1 MIHYKASDLLLLAMK
16 LADLENTAFIS
27 SEENRSYINNAWAE
41 IYQQAIDNG
50 ELFYLNSVTLN
61 EGENNLP
68 EDFHQVYNIKDHNWN
83 VLPRYNKDM
92 RKSDV
97 FYKIMNNKIYINGK
111 DKVEMEYFPAPATL
125 DIEGE
130 GDVELDFPNNLY
142 KQLLVLR
149 LAEYYKIRQN
159 GDISGI
165 ELMIDQVWKQF
176 YDMLNRDANQNGV
189 IQDVNEG
196 NRVYGYF
203 TN

>member
-50 ELFYLNSVTLN
+50 ELFYLNSTTLHQ
-61 EGENNLP
+61 GENDLP
-68 EDFHQVYNIKDHNWN
+68 EDFHQVYNVKDHNWN
-83 VLPRYNKDM
+83 PLPRYNKDM

-97 FYKIMNNKIYINGK
+97 YYKIMNNKIYINGK
-111 DKVEMEYFPAPATL
+111 DDVEMEYFPAPAIL
-125 DIEGE
+125 DLEGE
-130 GDVELDFPNNLY
+130 GDVELDFPNNIY

-159 GDISGI
+159 GDITGI
-165 ELMIDQVWKQF
+165 ELLIDDAWKQF
-176 YDMLNRDANQNGV
+176 YDMLRRDDNQYGV
-189 IQDVNEG
+189 IQDVNNV
-196 NRVYGYF
+196 NRVYGIF
-203 TN
+203 D

>member
-1 MIHYKASDLLLLAMK
+1 MIAYKASDLILLAMK

-50 ELFYLNSVTLN
+50 ELFYLNSVTLSK
-61 EGENNLP
+61 GENSLP
-68 EDFHQVYNIKDHNWN
+68 TDFHQVYNIKDHNWN
-83 VLPRYNKDM
+83 ALPRYNKDM

-97 FYKIMNNKIYINGK
+97 YYRIMNGKIYINGK
-111 DKVEMEYFPAPATL
+111 DEVEMEYFPAPATL
-125 DIEGE
+125 DITGT
-130 GDVELDFPNNLY
+130 GDVELDFPNNIY

-165 ELMIDQVWKQF
+165 EILIEQAWKQF
-176 YDMLNRDANQNGV
+176 YDMLNRDSNQYGV
-189 IQDVNEG
+189 IQDVNNV
-196 NRVYGYF
+196 NRVYGIF
-203 TN
+203 D

>member
-1 MIHYKASDLLLLAMK
+1 MIAYKASDLILLAMK

-50 ELFYLNSVTLN
+50 ELFYLNSVTLSK
-61 EGENNLP
+61 GENSLP
-68 EDFHQVYNIKDHNWN
+68 NDFHQVYNIKDHNWN
-83 VLPRYNKDM
+83 ALPRYNKDM

-97 FYKIMNNKIYINGK
+97 YYKIMNSKIYINGK
-111 DKVEMEYFPAPATL
+111 DEVEMEYFPAPATL
-125 DIEGE
+125 DITGT
-130 GDVELDFPNNLY
+130 GDVELDFPNNIY

-165 ELMIDQVWKQF
+165 EILIEQAWKQF
-176 YDMLNRDANQNGV
+176 YDMLNRDSNQYGV
-189 IQDVNEG
+189 IQDVNNV
-196 NRVYGYF
+196 NRVYGIF
-203 TN
+203 D

>member
-50 ELFYLNSVTLN
+50 ELFYLNSTTLHK
-61 EGENNLP
+61 GENNLP
-68 EDFHQVYNIKDHNWN
+68 EDFHQVYNIKDDNWN
-83 VLPRYNKDM
+83 PLPKYNKDM
-92 RKSDV
+92 KKSDV
-97 FYKIMNNKIYINGK
+97 YYKIMNSKIYISGK
-111 DKVEMEYFPAPATL
+111 DTVEMEYFPAPVTL
-125 DIEGE
+125 DLEGE
-130 GDVELDFPNNLY
+130 GDVELDFPNNIY

-165 ELMIDQVWKQF
+165 ELLIEDAWKQF
-176 YDMLNRDANQNGV
+176 YDMLNRDANQYGV
-189 IQDVNEG
+189 IQDV
-196 NRVYGYF
+196 YS
-203 TN
+203 TNNIVRNI

>member
-1 MIHYKASDLLLLAMK
+1 MIHYKASDLILLAMK

-61 EGENNLP
+61 EGENSLP
-68 EDFHQVYNIKDHNWN
+68 TDFHQVYNIKDVNWN
-83 VLPRYNKDM
+83 ALPRYNKDM

-97 FYKIMNNKIYINGK
+97 YYKIMNGKIYINGK
-111 DKVEMEYFPAPATL
+111 SNVEMEYFPAPNTL
-125 DIEGE
+125 DIEGT
-130 GDVELDFPNNLY
+130 GDVELDFPNNIY

-165 ELMIDQVWKQF
+165 ELLIDDAWKQF
-176 YDMLNRDANQNGV
+176 YDMLNRDANQTGV
-189 IQDVNEG
+189 IQDVYSNT
-196 NRVYGYF
+196 NIVYS
-203 TN
+203 NQL

>member
-1 MIHYKASDLLLLAMK
+1 MISYKASDLILLAMK
-16 LADLENTAFIS
+16 LADLENVGFTS

-50 ELFYLNSVTLN
+50 ELFYLNSTTLHQ
-61 EGENNLP
+61 GENNLP

-83 VLPRYNKDM
+83 ALPKYNKDM

-97 FYKIMNNKIYINGK
+97 YYRIMNSKIYINGK
-111 DKVEMEYFPAPATL
+111 DEVEMEYFPAPSTL
-125 DIEGE
+125 DIEGT
-130 GDVELDFPNNLY
+130 GDVELDFPNNIY

-165 ELMIDQVWKQF
+165 EILIEQAWKQF
-176 YDMLNRDANQNGV
+176 YDMLNRDSNQYGV
-189 IQDVNEG
+189 IQDVNNV
-196 NRVYGYF
+196 NRVYGIF
-203 TN
+203 D

>member
-50 ELFYLNSVTLN
+50 ELFYLNSTTLHK
-61 EGENNLP
+61 GENNLP
-68 EDFHQVYNIKDHNWN
+68 EDFHQVYNIKDDNWN
-83 VLPRYNKDM
+83 PLPKYNKDM
-92 RKSDV
+92 KKSDV
-97 FYKIMNNKIYINGK
+97 YYKIMNNKIYISGK
-111 DKVEMEYFPAPATL
+111 DTVEMEYFPAPVTL
-125 DIEGE
+125 DLEGE
-130 GDVELDFPNNLY
+130 GDVELDFPNNIY

-165 ELMIDQVWKQF
+165 ELLIEDAWKQF
-176 YDMLNRDANQNGV
+176 YDMLNRDANQYGV
-189 IQDVNEG
+189 IQDV
-196 NRVYGYF
+196 YS
-203 TN
+203 TNNIVRNI

>member
-68 EDFHQVYNIKDHNWN
+68 DDFHQVYNIKDDSWN

-125 DIEGE
+125 EIEGT

-176 YDMLNRDANQNGV
+176 YDMMNRDANQYGV